1 MADKQGTFEDGRTS
15 DARSTITLN
24 GDSGNFTIGCGPERP
39 LAGQSG
45 QLEIQHVDGQLLCR
59 LGANPAVLGPQVGGR
74 LALFDDVGE
83 QTVTLGGQSADLRL
97 GGSGRDGDVRVLDA
111 AGHVTV
117 RLEGA
122 DGTVRLGGGEGGPD
136 GDLVIYA
143 ANLAD
148 TVLPRGTIHLDGAQ
162 SRARLGGHGTN
173 GRLLLFGGN
182 ADMTDDRNATV
193 AVDGA
198 KGDCWIGGNGTNGNV
213 MLFAAGTATA
223 DAQRGLRRGL
233 RRHRRSLSRRR
244 HGARCRGTTATVRQT
259 VRQGRSG
266 RDLRR

>member
-1 MADKQGTFEDGRTS
+1 
-15 DARSTITLN
+15 
-24 GDSGNFTIGCGPERP
+24 
-39 LAGQSG
+39 
-45 QLEIQHVDGQLLCR
+45 
-59 LGANPAVLGPQVGGR
+59 
-74 LALFDDVGE
+74 
-83 QTVTLGGQSADLRL
+83 
-97 GGSGRDGDVRVLDA
+97 
-111 AGHVTV
+111 VTV

-223 DAQRGLRRGL
+223 DMRNPSRATIHLDGQQGDIVLRNADCAEDFDVTGDPSPGDVMVLDAEGRLRPCDKPYDKAVVGVISGADGFKAGLVL
-233 RRHRRSLSRRR
+233 DRHETDADRTRMPIALMGKTFCRVDAA
-244 HGARCRGTTATVRQT
+244 HGAVEVGDLLTSSPTPGHAMVASNAGKAFGTILGKALAPLDAGCRLIPILVTLQ
-259 VRQGRSG
+259 
-266 RDLRR
+266 